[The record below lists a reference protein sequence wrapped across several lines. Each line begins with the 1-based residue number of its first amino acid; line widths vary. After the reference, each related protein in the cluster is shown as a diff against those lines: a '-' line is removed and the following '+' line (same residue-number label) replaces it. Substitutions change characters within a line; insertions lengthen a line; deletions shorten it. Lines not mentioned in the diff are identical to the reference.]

1 MTEKTHCPTVENVG
15 PGCGAAQVL
24 GNSQPAQPPHAS
36 EGQSDIRKPGRF
48 RQATPNSSELA
59 PAVGV
64 ITPNVLRTMAK
75 SKKQR
80 IEVDEAIIT
89 TIKVN
94 KKPSGTEKPGP
105 S

>member
-1 MTEKTHCPTVENVG
+1 
-15 PGCGAAQVL
+15 
-24 GNSQPAQPPHAS
+24 
-36 EGQSDIRKPGRF
+36 
-48 RQATPNSSELA
+48 
-59 PAVGV
+59 
-64 ITPNVLRTMAK
+64 MAK